1 MMINLQSV
9 QGEVAHDQRLLDCRA
24 DVEPA
29 LLQIIH
35 EAKQKGWAPAEV
47 AMAIAD
53 AADDYILLLAN
64 RKTTSH

>member
-1 MMINLQSV
+1 MINLQS
-9 QGEVAHDQRLLDCRA
+9 ARSDTTHDQRLLDCRA

-29 LLQIIH
+29 LHQIIRD
-35 EAKQKGWAPAEV
+35 AQQNGWAAAEV

-64 RKTTSH
+64 RKTTAH

>member
-1 MMINLQSV
+1 MINLQSV
-9 QGEVAHDQRLLDCRA
+9 RNDTTHDQRLLDCRA

-29 LLQIIH
+29 LHQIIRD
-35 EAKQKGWAPAEV
+35 AQQKGWAPAEV

-53 AADDYILLLAN
+53 AADDYILLLAS

>member
-1 MMINLQSV
+1 MINLQS
-9 QGEVAHDQRLLDCRA
+9 ARSDTNHDQRLLDCRA

-29 LLQIIH
+29 LHQIIR
-35 EAKQKGWAPAEV
+35 EAQKNGWAAAEV

-64 RKTTSH
+64 RKTTAH